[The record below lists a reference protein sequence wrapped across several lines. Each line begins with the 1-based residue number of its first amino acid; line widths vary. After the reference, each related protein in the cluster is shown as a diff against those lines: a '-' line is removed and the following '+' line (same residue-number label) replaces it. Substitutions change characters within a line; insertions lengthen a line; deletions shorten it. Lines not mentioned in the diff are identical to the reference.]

1 MDIQQDNMSTVHI
14 AKRIHGIMSILYGI
28 GAAFFLFGFAMTQSE
43 HLSQVYLFRVLILGL
58 LLGIHLLALIA
69 WDIWYPSA
77 KTITSLVAVLM
88 LFAIPLGTLLGIILL
103 YKMNKFTY
111 APAQEPAA

>member
-1 MDIQQDNMSTVHI
+1 MDAQQDNIHTVQI

-28 GAAFFLFGFAMTQSE
+28 GAAIFLFGFTMTQSD
-43 HLSQVYLFRVLILGL
+43 HLSQVYLFRGLVLSL

-77 KTITSLVAVLM
+77 KAITSLVAVIM

-111 APAQEPAA
+111 PSKQKPVA